1 MSLPLST
8 ARQQAVTATILDA
21 PAIVQTESY
30 EHIDQIQID
39 VIRTHSRQLGRP
51 LSILEAG
58 CGQRWTFDLSGTEYT
73 LTGVDLDPVAL
84 ELRKTKTRDLDVAI
98 VGDIASIELPVES
111 FDVVYSSF
119 VLEHV
124 QRADVAVKNF
134 ARWLKPGGLLILRL
148 PEPST
153 AYGFLASKLPH
164 GAHVFFY
171 RHILGVKT
179 AGQPG
184 YAPYPTYYHPV
195 IGRERLCRFLGEP
208 GVRCVGTFGDGFRSY
223 GKGLKARMMNL
234 LEILTSMLSFG
245 ALTADYSNLLYVAVK
260 ESPSIPQL

>member
-1 MSLPLST
+1 M
-8 ARQQAVTATILDA
+8 TATILDA

-134 ARWLKPGGLLILRL
+134 ARWLKPGG
-148 PEPST
+148 
-153 AYGFLASKLPH
+153 A
-164 GAHVFFY
+164 
-171 RHILGVKT
+171 
-179 AGQPG
+179 
-184 YAPYPTYYHPV
+184 
-195 IGRERLCRFLGEP
+195 C
-208 GVRCVGTFGDGFRSY
+208 
-223 GKGLKARMMNL
+223 
-234 LEILTSMLSFG
+234 
-245 ALTADYSNLLYVAVK
+245 
-260 ESPSIPQL
+260 